1 MSIMILMSTAILMLR
16 TSNCLFIKVMCIHLQ
31 HISNLHDFVKPNSGR
46 ITFNVNDD
54 SDVDSDI
61 DVED

>member
-1 MSIMILMSTAILMLR
+1 MLR
-16 TSNCLFIKVMCIHLQ
+16 TNNCLFIQVMCIHLQ
-31 HISNLHDFVKPNSGR
+31 HISNLHDFVKPISGR
-46 ITFNVNDD
+46 ITFNVNND